1 MLPAWIVHYAGNLF
15 TVRPEIDWKKCTA
28 CGACVNNCPAEAI
41 HMDRG
46 HAVIDDN
53 KCILCYCCRELC
65 PAEAV
70 KSRKSLVA
78 RLLSHS

>member
-1 MLPAWIVHYAGNLF
+1 
-15 TVRPEIDWKKCTA
+15 
-28 CGACVNNCPAEAI
+28 
-41 HMDRG
+41 MDRG